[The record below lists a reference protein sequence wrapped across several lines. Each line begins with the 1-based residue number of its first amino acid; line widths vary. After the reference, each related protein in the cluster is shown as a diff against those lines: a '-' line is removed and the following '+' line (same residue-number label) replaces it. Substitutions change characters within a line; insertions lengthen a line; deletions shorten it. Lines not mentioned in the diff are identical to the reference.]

1 MCIVGHPTQESWFV
15 GACLKKS
22 PCCFAGC
29 HTCDIHLEYPR
40 RTLVQQ
46 CQEFDGAYFSKTK
59 CIAGAADVI
68 RLSPFSTQTIR
79 AIPNNMWP
87 PRGGRIHSK
96 LFKIQD
102 PYFGWR
108 IIDLALSRTGWNLIK
123 YCFASSQCH
132 QIVKVFDKR
141 WHSEIEC

>member
-1 MCIVGHPTQESWFV
+1 MKWHS
-15 GACLKKS
+15 LKNLDLLELVLKRVLVVV
-22 PCCFAGC
+22 AGC
-29 HTCDIHLEYPR
+29 HTCDIYLEYPR

-46 CQEFDGAYFSKTK
+46 RQEFDGAYFSKTK
-59 CIAGAADVI
+59 CIPGAADVI

-102 PYFGWR
+102 HYFGWI
-108 IIDLALSRTGWNLIK
+108 IIDLVLSRTGWNLIK
-123 YCFASSQCH
+123 CCFASSQCR

-141 WHSEIEC
+141 WHSEIER